1 MSPHRF
7 QMLAVS
13 LAGLT
18 LLALPYAVLGWMLRV
33 AA

>member
-18 LLALPYAVLGWMLRV
+18 LLVLPYAVLGWMLRV